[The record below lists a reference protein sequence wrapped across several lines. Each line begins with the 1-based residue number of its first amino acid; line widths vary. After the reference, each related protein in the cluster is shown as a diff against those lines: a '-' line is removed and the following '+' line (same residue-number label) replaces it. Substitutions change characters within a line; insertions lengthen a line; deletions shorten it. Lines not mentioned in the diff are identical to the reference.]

1 MPLVEPG
8 ATGAKTETEAVAPIK
23 GGNPGQ
29 KRRLGLTFWLS
40 AGWIFALV
48 FLALFRDILPIR
60 DPDELGIRTRE
71 VAKFESPGWNAFFG
85 GDGQG
90 RTAGGAGRGG
100 EVGGGDGGGGGGGG
114 GACALEHRGAGH

>member
-1 MPLVEPG
+1 MALVEPG
-8 ATGAKTETEAVAPIK
+8 PTGVKTEAEAVAAIEH
-23 GGNPGQ
+23 GNPDQ
-29 KRRLGLTFWLS
+29 KRRLGVTFWLS
-40 AGWIFALV
+40 AGWIFTLV

-90 RTAGGAGRGG
+90 RDMFARVVQGARPALIL
-100 EVGGGDGGGGGGGG
+100 
-114 GACALEHRGAGH
+114 GARERTRRRRSERRA

>member
-8 ATGAKTETEAVAPIK
+8 PTGLKTEAEAVAAIE

-40 AGWIFALV
+40 AGWIFTLV

-71 VAKFESPGWNAFFG
+71 VAKFESPGGTRSSAA
-85 GDGQG
+85 
-90 RTAGGAGRGG
+90 TAKAATCLPGSSR
-100 EVGGGDGGGGGGGG
+100 VHV
-114 GACALEHRGAGH
+114 LR